1 MSSIVEA
8 RCTASVVWSS
18 PAGRPMHSRSSAL
31 EDVLAYDTTFLER
44 YLLGQGIF
52 TTREEAQAAMV
63 ACKTF
68 LWHAA
73 QCPIID
79 VESDRVDT
87 VWHAWLL
94 HSEQYMTF
102 CHECFGSYIHHV
114 PMPATIPPA
123 PTTDARCGI
132 ALEQHRDDAR
142 GRCRAMYAS

>member
-1 MSSIVEA
+1 MSGIVEA
-8 RCTASVVWSS
+8 RCAAAVVWSS

-52 TTREEAQAAMV
+52 ASREEAQAAMV

-79 VESDRVDT
+79 VESDRVDAA
-87 VWHAWLL
+87 WHAWLL
-94 HSEQYMTF
+94 HTEQYMRF
-102 CHECFGSYIHHV
+102 CFEGTGSVSCNSVFVLH
-114 PMPATIPPA
+114 
-123 PTTDARCGI
+123 
-132 ALEQHRDDAR
+132 L
-142 GRCRAMYAS
+142 CRFLNQEELMERKAMVQNP